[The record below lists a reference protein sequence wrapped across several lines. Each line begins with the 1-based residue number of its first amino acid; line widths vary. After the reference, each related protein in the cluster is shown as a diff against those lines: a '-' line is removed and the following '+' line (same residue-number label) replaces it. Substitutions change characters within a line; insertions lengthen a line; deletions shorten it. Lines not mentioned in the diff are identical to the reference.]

1 MTNDIE
7 KFSFCYQDLNI
18 NPKII
23 TSLMGYEKDIPVE
36 MGQIVENEIETINS
50 IDEFRGGYL
59 IKDVKLLKTNSQL
72 EIDNVYFNV
81 GKTTLKF
88 YENSEQVALLVSTAG
103 EFISERSGQLMKE
116 GLLLEGYV
124 VDVIGSVICEKVAI
138 KTWERVKEVSSL
150 KNKKVTNRYY
160 PGYCNWNIEEQH
172 SLFSL
177 LPKDF
182 CNIHLTESALM
193 IPTKS
198 ISAIVGIGKNVVYMK
213 NPCSHCKNVDCIY
226 RHKKH
231 Y

>member
-23 TSLMGYEKDIPVE
+23 TSLLGYEKDIPVE
-36 MGQIVENEIETINS
+36 MGQIVENEIETISS

-72 EIDNVYFNV
+72 EIDNIYFNV
-81 GKTTLKF
+81 GKTTWKF

-124 VDVIGSVICEKVAI
+124 VDVIGSVICEKVAA
-138 KTWERVKEVSSL
+138 KVLERVKLICSL
-150 KNKKVTNRYY
+150 ENKKVTNWYS
-160 PGYCNWNIEEQH
+160 PGYCNWDVAEQH

-177 LPKDF
+177 LPEGF
-182 CNIHLTESALM
+182 CGIRLNESALM
-193 IPTKS
+193 LPTKS
-198 ISAIVGIGKNVVYMK
+198 LSGFIGIGRDVVYRK
-213 NPCSHCKNVDCIY
+213 NACNHCNSVHCIY
-226 RHKKH
+226 RNRKH